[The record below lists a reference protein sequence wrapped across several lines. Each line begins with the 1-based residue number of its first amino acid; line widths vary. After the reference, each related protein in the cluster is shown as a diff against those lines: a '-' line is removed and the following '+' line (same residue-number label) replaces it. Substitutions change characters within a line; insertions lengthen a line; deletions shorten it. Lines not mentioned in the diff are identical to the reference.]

1 MSQYPVNA
9 DATSV
14 DDVPFPQAIDEVSLP
29 THTLPAHTVP
39 PSFTPPLNTASSEF
53 SPHERVKFSGNSSEY
68 FGIWISNLVL
78 TIITI
83 GFYAPWAKVRRLRY
97 FYGHTSLA
105 NRTFDFTGVPTK
117 ILQGRLIAAAV
128 YFIFA
133 FGGRYSP
140 TVAIVGFVLLF
151 LVLPWLLRATFR
163 FNARNSKYNN
173 SRLFFSSSN
182 AKIYKV
188 LLICLLITVFSLG
201 LMTPY
206 AIWLFKRYQFEHLH
220 LGQLDFKLDVSVGRF
235 FNAIYVPYLVA
246 IGGGIAVTTL
256 CFLSIFGFSYLGM
269 SMGSSVIII
278 VAAVAFYVMMLVIVP
293 LIQARLYKTTWNGV
307 SLSNNRFQCDIN
319 QWRYSWIV
327 ISNWLAKIL
336 SIGLL
341 SAWAAIRMYRYK
353 VESLSVHLIDNPDDL
368 LTLARQE
375 PSAFAEEL
383 TDILDIDIS
392 L

>member
-1 MSQYPVNA
+1 M
-9 DATSV
+9 
-14 DDVPFPQAIDEVSLP
+14 
-29 THTLPAHTVP
+29 
-39 PSFTPPLNTASSEF
+39 
-53 SPHERVKFSGNSSEY
+53 
-68 FGIWISNLVL
+68 
-78 TIITI
+78 
-83 GFYAPWAKVRRLRY
+83 
-97 FYGHTSLA
+97 
-105 NRTFDFTGVPTK
+105 
-117 ILQGRLIAAAV
+117 
-128 YFIFA
+128 
-133 FGGRYSP
+133 
-140 TVAIVGFVLLF
+140 
-151 LVLPWLLRATFR
+151 
-163 FNARNSKYNN
+163 
-173 SRLFFSSSN
+173 
-182 AKIYKV
+182 
-188 LLICLLITVFSLG
+188 
-201 LMTPY
+201 
-206 AIWLFKRYQFEHLH
+206 
-220 LGQLDFKLDVSVGRF
+220 
-235 FNAIYVPYLVA
+235 PYLVA

-256 CFLSIFGFSYLGM
+256 CFLGIFGFSYLGM

-307 SLSNNRFQCDIN
+307 SLSNNQFQCDIN